1 MASAFKKGDFVML
14 KAVVPQ
20 GAVEAIRMDDEGEVH
35 YLLSWVDVDGVAQ
48 SRWFEES
55 QLQAG

>member
-14 KAVVPQ
+14 KASVPQ
-20 GAVEAIRMDDEGEVH
+20 GAVEAIRLDDEGDVH
-35 YLLSWVDVDGVAQ
+35 YLIAWVDVDGVEQ
-48 SRWFEES
+48 RRWFEES